1 MRMSLRKRWLVA
13 CAVGCMGLPAARAQ
27 TLRTTILPPPDLW
40 IRADVQRDWG
50 AARVFS
56 TCPDPV
62 DVHVEQVTL
71 PADPEG
77 AYTVVRRFTTT
88 CPCTELEIS
97 AEQAVRILPATPL
110 PTALSPSGCA
120 PAFTV
125 APTSYSVPLGS
136 PRVTAAEGG
145 LRVKE
150 TEYVLWK
157 DACGLGSTWVVWE
170 AAGSC
175 GDVARHAFAI
185 ETTAPTMPSGS
196 APSELVSSVPVE
208 DFDASDWGV
217 GPLPTSGQLAWDGL
231 RPVAVYRTW
240 LGTAEGGSGGQFARV
255 EVGCSTA
262 RSLGTETVEVTGNR
276 PPRLRFQPEA
286 TLGCGTS
293 REDWPLVRARDRVV
307 GNFGSGPEAVDL
319 PVEET
324 IDTIPGAC
332 AGQFTLLRHLRA
344 VDDAGVEVTGTQTL
358 HITDTAPPAFY
369 GSPTDLVWNG
379 ETWPPEGATAFAEDA
394 CSAPEELV
402 WTDSSDCVTGRL
414 IRLTTARD
422 GCGNAATLRQVI
434 HPASAMTSPVLA
446 VGCAD
451 PSALNYTGDACFVTA
466 HCLYAGV
473 PQCVGDLDGNGVIA
487 TGDLLVLL
495 GIFGTLCPAP

>member
-1 MRMSLRKRWLVA
+1 MRMSVRLKWMLA
-13 CAVGCMGLPAARAQ
+13 CAMGCVWGPAAQAQ
-27 TLRTTILPPPDLW
+27 TPRTAILPPPDLW

-50 AARVFS
+50 AARVFT

-62 DVHVEQVTL
+62 DVEVEQVTL

-88 CPCTELEIS
+88 CPCTDLEIS

-120 PAFTV
+120 PAFTAV
-125 APTSYSVPLGS
+125 PTSYSVPLGT

-145 LRVKE
+145 LQVKE

-170 AAGSC
+170 AAGPC
-175 GDVARHAFAI
+175 GDLARHAFAI

-196 APSELVSSVPVE
+196 APSELVSAVPFE

-217 GPLPTSGQLAWDGL
+217 GPLPTSGQFVWDGL

-240 LGTAEGGSGGQFARV
+240 LGAAAGGAGGQFARV

-276 PPRLRFQPEA
+276 PPRLRFHPEVWLA
-286 TLGCGTS
+286 CGAS
-293 REDWPLVRARDRVV
+293 REDWPFVSARDRSV
-307 GNFGSGPEAVDL
+307 GTFGSGPQSFDL

-324 IDTIPGAC
+324 LDTIPGAC

-344 VDDAGVEVTGTQTL
+344 VDDHGAEASGTQTI
-358 HITDTAPPAFY
+358 HVSDTVPPTFF
-369 GSPTDLVWNG
+369 GSPVELVWQG
-379 ETWPPEGATAFAEDA
+379 EIWPPEGATALADDA
-394 CSAPEELV
+394 CSGPVELV
-402 WTDSSDCVTGRL
+402 WTDSLDCVTGRL
-414 IRLTTARD
+414 VRMTTARD
-422 GCGNAATLRQVI
+422 GCGNASTLRQVI
-434 HPASAMTSPVLA
+434 LPATALHSAVLA

-451 PSALNYTGDACFVTA
+451 PTALNYTGDACFVTA

-495 GIFGTLCPAP
+495 GMFGTLCPAP

>member
-1 MRMSLRKRWLVA
+1 
-13 CAVGCMGLPAARAQ
+13 
-27 TLRTTILPPPDLW
+27 
-40 IRADVQRDWG
+40 
-50 AARVFS
+50 
-56 TCPDPV
+56 
-62 DVHVEQVTL
+62 
-71 PADPEG
+71 
-77 AYTVVRRFTTT
+77 
-88 CPCTELEIS
+88 
-97 AEQAVRILPATPL
+97 
-110 PTALSPSGCA
+110 
-120 PAFTV
+120 
-125 APTSYSVPLGS
+125 
-136 PRVTAAEGG
+136 
-145 LRVKE
+145 
-150 TEYVLWK
+150 
-157 DACGLGSTWVVWE
+157 
-170 AAGSC
+170 
-175 GDVARHAFAI
+175 
-185 ETTAPTMPSGS
+185 
-196 APSELVSSVPVE
+196 
-208 DFDASDWGV
+208 
-217 GPLPTSGQLAWDGL
+217 
-231 RPVAVYRTW
+231 VYRTW
-240 LGTAEGGSGGQFARV
+240 LGTAAGGSGGQFARV
-255 EVGCSTA
+255 EVGCSTS

-286 TLGCGTS
+286 TLDCGTP

-307 GNFGSGPEAVDL
+307 GSFGSSPEAVDL
-319 PVEET
+319 PVEEN
-324 IDTIPGAC
+324 IDTIPGSC

-369 GSPTDLVWNG
+369 ASPTDLVWNG

-394 CSAPEELV
+394 CSAPVELV